1 MTTRGG
7 SRRVK
12 PRRVLVWFLALLLAI
27 ISTAPIVWAA
37 LTSFKS
43 FVQANAKPPMW
54 VPDFYRWKNW
64 IDQFAPGGEAV
75 EPLINSLIVATST
88 MIVTMVVAIPA
99 AYALARYGVRRKPDI
114 QFWIISSRMMPLIA
128 AIVPLSTMLVWLNLN
143 DTLQGLVIVYVAFN
157 LSFAVWL
164 LTIFFSN
171 VPIEIE
177 EAARIDGVSRM
188 GVLWHVTFPLARAG
202 LVVIAIFT
210 WIFSW
215 NELLAAI
222 VVTTG
227 QTETLPVY
235 LSGFASNNM
244 TQYEKL
250 AAVGVAQVIP
260 AILIVFFAQRYIV
273 AGMSMGAVSGE

>member
-1 MTTRGG
+1 MTRRSG
-7 SRRVK
+7 SRKVRA
-12 PRRVLVWFLALLLAI
+12 RRLLIWFLALLLAI

-64 IDQFAPGGEAV
+64 SDQFAPGGEAV
-75 EPLINSLIVATST
+75 EPLMNSLIVATTT
-88 MIVTMVVAIPA
+88 MIVTMAVAIPA

-143 DTLQGLVIVYVAFN
+143 DTLPGLVIVYVAFN

-188 GVLWHVTFPLARAG
+188 GVLWHITFPLARAG

-260 AILIVFFAQRYIV
+260 ALLIVFFAQRYIV

>member
-1 MTTRGG
+1 VTRRSA
-7 SRRVK
+7 SRRVQ
-12 PRRVLVWFLALLLAI
+12 PRRIVIWLLALLLAVV
-27 ISTAPIVWAA
+27 SSAPIVWAF

-43 FVQANAKPPMW
+43 FVQANAKPPVW
-54 VPDFYRWKNW
+54 IPDFHRWKNW
-64 IDQFAPGGEAV
+64 EDQFGPGGAAV
-75 EPLINSLIVATST
+75 GPLLNSLTVATAT
-88 MIVTMVVAIPA
+88 MIVTMLVAIPA
-99 AYALARYGVRRKPDI
+99 AYALARYGVRRKSDI

-143 DTLQGLVIVYVAFN
+143 NTLQGLVIVYVAFN
-157 LSFAVWL
+157 LSFAIWL

-188 GVLWHVTFPLARAG
+188 GVLWHITFPLARAG

-210 WIFSW
+210 WIFAW